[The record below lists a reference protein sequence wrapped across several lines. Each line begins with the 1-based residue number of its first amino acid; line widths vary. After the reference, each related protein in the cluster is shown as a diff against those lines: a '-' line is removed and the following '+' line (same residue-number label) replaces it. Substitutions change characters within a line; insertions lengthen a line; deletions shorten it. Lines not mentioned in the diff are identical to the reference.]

1 MSRMFFRQ
9 VHLFLTMRDGTYG
22 SVSLIKKNI
31 VERGKFVLGFGI
43 GLGLRQRTSIKQIS
57 PKQFPTCPGIA
68 TQLLGSSPGLILY
81 CKVLTPMCT
90 CLYRGESI
98 NQFSLRV
105 QSKSIFPPRTG
116 TGMAVISTQ
125 KLHFS
130 VVLSTPPPL
139 KGVTQS
145 RPTQTASRAVRKS

>member
-1 MSRMFFRQ
+1 
-9 VHLFLTMRDGTYG
+9 
-22 SVSLIKKNI
+22 
-31 VERGKFVLGFGI
+31 
-43 GLGLRQRTSIKQIS
+43 
-57 PKQFPTCPGIA
+57 
-68 TQLLGSSPGLILY
+68 
-81 CKVLTPMCT
+81 MCT

-105 QSKSIFPPRTG
+105 QNKPIFPPRTG

-139 KGVTQS
+139 KGITQS
-145 RPTQTASRAVRKS
+145 RPAQTASRAVRKS